1 MKVPAFLDIRG
12 SFGAKVLAAMLGT
25 VGLLL
30 LATLVAVRV
39 ETARQVGLVQERVHV
54 QSREVF
60 NQLEALTRQQLARL
74 GSAFVSSVRARVL
87 VDEAIRD
94 RDLDYI
100 SGQANYQLELLQAP
114 SSLAVFTDADAQPV
128 LTIVDGQTTDD
139 PDPANVG
146 PLAAQLLGEGA
157 QELLAYRRLGNRL
170 FTVQVFY
177 LELARRPIGT
187 VTFGIPL
194 TDEDAARFGRS
205 VGGEVCFVVD
215 GQCLAGTE
223 RARGALSSA
232 LVGMA
237 RERTDAVVN
246 YGGERW
252 VVISEDL
259 VPDRPGDGVRVM
271 AAALGPV
278 LAPFDRISRALLLS
292 GIGALLVALF
302 VSLFLARG
310 LTRPVL
316 ELEEATGRV
325 AQGDY
330 EAHVEPRSHDEL
342 GRLAASFNE
351 MTHGLLLKEQYRGV
365 LDKVVSRDVAEELL
379 KGDVVL
385 GGENRQVTVL
395 FADLEGF
402 TTLTDGMEPQRVIG
416 LLNECMERLGTA
428 VEEAGGVVDKYVGD
442 EVMAIFGAPVA
453 APDDA
458 VRGVRAAVRMQQAMQ
473 ALNDE
478 RQARGEEPVHLNIG
492 INTGVAV
499 AGNMGSPSRLNYT
512 VLGDTVNLA
521 ARICQT
527 AHSGQT
533 LISANTFERVRQVVR
548 AGSLGGHRFK
558 GFSNE
563 VELYQVE
570 GMREMEARQRAGTGG
585 NHGGV
590 MALILTM
597 GMLLA
602 GTGGASAQRGR
613 GGLPTL
619 RDLGLSYISP
629 AGTFQVDLSGR
640 LDLEGYLPQQEPA
653 WIIPDTD
660 PFVAGRARVFMD
672 IFAGDHIYGLVELRA
687 DRGEEP
693 RAGPV
698 DARIDQAFVRLSVS
712 QHVPVQL
719 QVGKFASPFAGY
731 PQRHHTPSD
740 PFIRPPVMYDYRTM
754 ICAPIAPVDPDA
766 FVSWK
771 DDPADVFRPKG
782 APPIW
787 GAPYQWGAMVLG
799 GSGSLSYRLGLMNSA
814 PSSEPRDWEWD
825 ADRFRKGP
833 SIVANVGYQLSP
845 GLRLEGSYD
854 RGAYLEP
861 DFSGTLDPGRSWFD
875 YIQEIW
881 GAEAI
886 YRRGRAT
893 LRGEAFFDR
902 WVVPN
907 TVNDAWDYS
916 YYLEGQ
922 MTVAPGAFLA
932 ARFGQIYFGRIP
944 AADGTGTSPYGYA
957 INGNHWDYDIS
968 RLQLGGGYR
977 LLPNVEA
984 RAEYMISYTRR
995 PGGDPPDNLASVQ
1008 LWWQY

>member
-1 MKVPAFLDIRG
+1 MKLPAFLDIRA

-39 ETARQVGLVQERVHV
+39 ETARQVGLVQDRVHE
-54 QSREVF
+54 QSRQVF
-60 NQLEALTRQQLARL
+60 NELEELTRRQLARL
-74 GSAFVSSVRARVL
+74 GSSFTNSVRSRVL
-87 VDEAIRD
+87 VQEAAEAD
-94 RDLDYI
+94 TLDFFRQDVLYR
-100 SGQANYQLELLQAP
+100 LELVNAD
-114 SSLAVFTDADAQPV
+114 SSLAVFTDANARPF
-128 LTIVDGQTTDD
+128 LTVVDRNATDV
-139 PDPANVG
+139 PDPANVA
-146 PLAAQLLGEGA
+146 PLAAQLLDEGA
-157 QELLAYRRLGNRL
+157 PELLAYRRLGDRL

-177 LELARRPIGT
+177 LEFARRPIGT
-187 VTFGIPL
+187 ATFGIPL
-194 TDEDAARFGRS
+194 TDEDAALFGAS
-205 VGGEVCFVVD
+205 LGGEVCFVVD
-215 GQCLAGTE
+215 GQCLAGTD
-223 RARGALSSA
+223 RARGALASA

-237 RERTDAVVN
+237 RERTDATVD
-246 YGGERW
+246 YDDERW
-252 VVISEDL
+252 VVVSEDL
-259 VPDRPGDGVRVM
+259 VPDRPADGVRVM
-271 AAALGPV
+271 AVSLEPV
-278 LAPFDRISRALLLS
+278 LEPFDRISRALLIA
-292 GIGALLVALF
+292 GVGALLVALL

-325 AQGDY
+325 ARGDY

-342 GRLAASFNE
+342 GRLAESFNE

-385 GGENRQVTVL
+385 GGENREVTVL

-402 TTLTDGMEPQRVIG
+402 TTLTEGMEPQRVIG
-416 LLNECMERLGTA
+416 LLNESMAHLGAA

-442 EVMAIFGAPVA
+442 ELMAVFGAPVA

-458 VRGVRAAVRMQQAMQ
+458 VRAVRAAVRMQQAMQ
-473 ALNDE
+473 ALNED
-478 RQARGEEPVHLNIG
+478 RQARGEDPVHLNIG

-527 AHSGQT
+527 ARNGRT
-533 LISANTFERVRQVVR
+533 LISSNTYEQVRDGVR
-548 AGSLGGHRFK
+548 TRPLGGHRFK
-558 GFSNE
+558 GFSSE
-563 VELYQVE
+563 VELHEVE
-570 GMREMEARQRAGTGG
+570 GLKAMEVRQQAGFGRD
-585 NHGGV
+585 HGAMV
-590 MALILTM
+590 ALLLAA

-602 GTGGASAQRGR
+602 GAGGASAQRGR

-629 AGTFQVDLSGR
+629 SGTFQVDFSGR
-640 LDLEGYLPQQEPA
+640 LDLEGYLPQQQPA
-653 WIIPDTD
+653 WIIPDTE

-672 IFAGDHIYGLVELRA
+672 IFAGDHVYSLVEFRA

-698 DARIDQAFVRLSVS
+698 EARIDQAFVRLSVS
-712 QHVPVQL
+712 QSFPVQL

-754 ICAPIAPVDPDA
+754 ICAPIAPVDPDG

-771 DDPADVFRPKG
+771 DDPGDVFRPKG

-787 GAPYQWGAMVLG
+787 GAPYQWGAMLLG
-799 GSGSLSYRLGLMNSA
+799 GTGNLSYRLGLMNSA
-814 PSSEPRDWEWD
+814 PSSEPKDWAWD

-861 DFSGTLDPGRSWFD
+861 DFFGTLPPGRSWSD

-886 YRRGRAT
+886 YRRGRAA

-907 TVNDAWDYS
+907 IGNDAWDYS
-916 YYLEGQ
+916 YYVEGEF
-922 MTVAPGAFLA
+922 TVAPGAFLA

-944 AADGTGTSPYGYA
+944 AASGTGTSPYGYT

-977 LLPNVEA
+977 LLPNVEI
-984 RAEYMISYTRR
+984 RGEYMFNYTRR
-995 PGGDPPDNLASVQ
+995 PGEDPADNLASVQ
-1008 LWWQY
+1008 FWWQF